1 MQTTQFFL
9 FPSQI
14 ALIEVLSRG
23 THRHADA
30 GGANVC
36 STPLDRH
43 FERKSQMGLPDAAR
57 NTPHT
62 VFTQYESTQKSIRRY
77 KANIYPTLQRQVLP
91 VFTYIPLT
99 TYFQHSMADP
109 FWGACPAL
117 ALPAN
122 ARCQSDWHCSVP
134 QTGIAGQ
141 QFWVAGFLGS
151 HTEQQTMAGQL
162 GGGANRN
169 RCSNRAPQILQGYP
183 FVQLIAH
190 GWISLLEKGIPGLL
204 ALPAS
209 THNQRRYKSH
219 L

>member
-1 MQTTQFFL
+1 
-9 FPSQI
+9 
-14 ALIEVLSRG
+14 
-23 THRHADA
+23 
-30 GGANVC
+30 
-36 STPLDRH
+36 
-43 FERKSQMGLPDAAR
+43 MGLPDAAR

-62 VFTQYESTQKSIRRY
+62 VFTQYEPTQKSIRRY

-91 VFTYIPLT
+91 VFTNLPLT

-109 FWGACPAL
+109 FGVAL
-117 ALPAN
+117 AHPAN

-134 QTGIAGQ
+134 QTGFAGWK
-141 QFWVAGFLGS
+141 FWVAGFLGS

-190 GWISLLEKGIPGLL
+190 GWISLLEKGKPGLL

-209 THNQRRYKSH
+209 TPQSKKI
-219 L
+219 